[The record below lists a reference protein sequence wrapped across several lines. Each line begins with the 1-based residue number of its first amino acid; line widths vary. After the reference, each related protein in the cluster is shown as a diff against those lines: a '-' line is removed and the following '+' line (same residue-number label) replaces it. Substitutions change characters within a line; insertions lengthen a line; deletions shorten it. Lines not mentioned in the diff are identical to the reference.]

1 MKREVAAKKAGNFRR
16 VCPINGRQFKA
27 NDMSVWDIAVA
38 CDCQS
43 KRNKR
48 EYQPMKIGILH
59 GLQETPGEVFAAN

>member
-38 CDCQS
+38 GEWES
-43 KRNKR
+43 NRNKR

-59 GLQETPGEVFAAN
+59 GLQETPGEVFATN